1 VEGRVTLSERAFTVA
16 AASDLSR
23 SWIRSVHHGLLTWF
37 EANRR
42 DVPWRRNPT
51 PYRVWVSEIMLQQTR
66 TDTVLPYYLRWM
78 RRFPT
83 VHALAAADLGDVL
96 KAWEGLG
103 YYARA
108 RNLHASAKIVSA
120 QLSGRLPADPDALR
134 RLPGIGRY
142 TANAISSIAFGHDV
156 PVVDG
161 NVSRVLS
168 RLLALEGDDR
178 SPRNQERLWAVA
190 ATLLP
195 PGQAGTFN
203 PALMEF
209 GARVCTPRRPRCL
222 ECPLARDCAAYRRGD
237 PEALPSR
244 FSKKIPTQEVAIAIL
259 RRGDRVF
266 VQRRPADGFLGG
278 LWEFPGGKREAKE
291 TLDECLRR
299 ELREEVGFRGAL
311 GGEIARIRH
320 AYSIAKVDLHA
331 FEVPWPR
338 GTPHPRAM
346 EWRWAAPED
355 LDALAFPAAN
365 RRLIIMLQGGPP
377 QRSTRKP
384 RVRT

>member
-1 VEGRVTLSERAFTVA
+1 M
-16 AASDLSR
+16 
-23 SWIRSVHHGLLTWF
+23 
-37 EANRR
+37 
-42 DVPWRRNPT
+42 
-51 PYRVWVSEIMLQQTR
+51 WVSEIMLQQTR
-66 TDTVLPYYLRWM
+66 TDTVLPYYTRWM

-83 VHALAAADLGDVL
+83 VQSLAAADLADVL

-108 RNLHASAKIVSA
+108 RNLHAAAKVVSA
-120 QLSGRLPADPDALR
+120 QSNGKLPADPAALQ

-142 TANAISSIAFGHDV
+142 TANAIASIAFGHDV

-161 NVSRVLS
+161 NVSRVLF

-178 SPRNQERLWAVA
+178 SPRNQEKLWAVA

-209 GARVCTPRRPRCL
+209 GARVCTPRRPRCP
-222 ECPLARDCAAYRRGD
+222 ECPLARDCAANRRGD
-237 PEALPSR
+237 PESFPAR
-244 FSKKIPTQEVAIAIL
+244 ATRRIPTQEVAVAIL
-259 RRGDRVF
+259 RRGDKVF
-266 VQRRPADGFLGG
+266 IQRRAPTGFLGG
-278 LWEFPGGKREAKE
+278 LWEFPGGKREEDE
-291 TLDECLRR
+291 TIEDCLRR
-299 ELREEVGFRGAL
+299 ELREEVGYRGPV

-320 AYSIAKVDLHA
+320 AYSMFKVDLHA
-331 FEVPWPR
+331 FEVAWPR
-338 GTPHPRAM
+338 GSPRPRAA
-346 EWRWAAPED
+346 EWRWATVED

-365 RRLIIMLQGGPP
+365 RRLLGMLKTSPP
-377 QRSTRKP
+377 ASPPPNPRRP